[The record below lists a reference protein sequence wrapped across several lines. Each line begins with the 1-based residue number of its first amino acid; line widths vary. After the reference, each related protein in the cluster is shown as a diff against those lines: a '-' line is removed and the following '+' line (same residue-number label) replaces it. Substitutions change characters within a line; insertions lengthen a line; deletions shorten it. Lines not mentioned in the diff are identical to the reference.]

1 MKCKE
6 VQKKLIRNWKREG
19 TPQMIEFL
27 NDRFGNQMH
36 GKIRDEFDEIVTP
49 WPTGFIFDKNTP
61 REDMEFLN
69 NLCHEKN
76 VAVFGVTSNIYEE
89 FDDYES
95 KYLYGMGFITDAP
108 FDAHVFSMCTYPKDV
123 DYKGNGFWPSG
134 PNQAGHLPMMIFY
147 KAFKYNNKRK
157 DTPYAV

>member
-1 MKCKE
+1 MSCKDA
-6 VQKKLIRNWKREG
+6 QKKYIKDWEKKG

-27 NDRFGNQMH
+27 NDRFKNQMH
-36 GKIRDEFDEIVTP
+36 GQIRDEFDEIITP

-61 REDMEFLN
+61 QADMEFLN
-69 NLCHEKN
+69 KLCHEKN

-89 FDDYES
+89 FEDYES
-95 KYLYGMGFITDAP
+95 KYLYGIGFITDAP
-108 FDAHVFSMCTYPKDV
+108 FNAHIFSMGTYPRDV
-123 DYKGNGFWPSG
+123 DCEGNGFWPGG

-157 DTPYAV
+157 DTPYA

>member
-1 MKCKE
+1 MNLKTA
-6 VQKKLIRNWKREG
+6 QKRILKNWNKDG

-49 WPTGFIFDKNTP
+49 WPMGFIFDKNTSQV
-61 REDMEFLN
+61 DMKFLN
-69 NLCHEKN
+69 RLCHEKN
-76 VAVFGVTSNIYEE
+76 IAVFGVTSNIYEE

-108 FDAHVFSMCTYPKDV
+108 FDAHVFSMSTHPKNV
-123 DYKGNGFWPSG
+123 DYKGNGFWPAG
-134 PNQAGHLPMMIFY
+134 PNQAGYLPAMVFY
-147 KAFKYNNKRK
+147 KAFKYDCKRK
-157 DTPYAV
+157 V